1 MPKRSPVPG
10 RENIIEERA
19 LGVSGAALESVPPKS
34 RRRFS
39 ASEKLRIIKAA
50 EAAIA
55 SGERGALAT
64 LLRREGIY
72 SSQLTAWRMQLGSR
86 GAAGLVAQRPGRKPK
101 LDAKDRQ
108 LLAVTK
114 ELARVQRKLLVA
126 HALIDLQKKA
136 HAILGIALPEFDEEI

>member
-1 MPKRSPVPG
+1 M
-10 RENIIEERA
+10 
-19 LGVSGAALESVPPKS
+19 SGASLESVPPKS

-39 ASEKLRIIKAA
+39 ATEKLRIIKAA

-64 LLRREGIY
+64 LLRKEGIY
-72 SSQLTAWRMQLGSR
+72 SSHLTAWRMQLGSR
-86 GAAGLVAQRPGRKPK
+86 GAAGLVAQKPGRKPK

-126 HALIDLQKKA
+126 HAIIDLQKKA
-136 HAILGIALPEFDEEI
+136 HAILGIALPELDEEI